1 MRTAL
6 KLTTTALAGLALAG
20 SLAGPAQAATA
31 WENAGYMGRSIGG
44 DTLANVGSLNDRIS
58 SVKTYGAQTRFW
70 EDAGFL
76 GRSFTTR
83 DNWSDLRAYTIRI
96 GLTWNDRISSWERV

>member
-44 DTLANVGSLNDRIS
+44 DTLAMSAR
-58 SVKTYGAQTRFW
+58 
-70 EDAGFL
+70 
-76 GRSFTTR
+76 
-83 DNWSDLRAYTIRI
+83 
-96 GLTWNDRISSWERV
+96 

>member
-31 WENAGYMGRSIGG
+31 WENAGYMGRSIGC

-58 SVKTYGAQTRFW
+58 S
-70 EDAGFL
+70 
-76 GRSFTTR
+76 
-83 DNWSDLRAYTIRI
+83 
-96 GLTWNDRISSWERV
+96 WERV